1 MEGARN
7 DARDANAKFSWTVA
21 RRLLPSGSSMEANRV
36 SAEELIARARVAL
49 AKGTPDSDDH
59 AKRILQKA
67 QRLFETAEAK
77 ALLEHLEK
85 YGTGSAAAQAV
96 SRVLKAAG
104 NHYAV
109 LKLLPNA
116 TAAMVKKAYKT
127 LSLEIHPDR
136 NHARGAEEAFK
147 LLNDSFGAL
156 SDPHARAAFDQKSG
170 SNARRQQQQQQQDQ
184 HAKRQQQN
192 DWWQQQQQQQQQ
204 HWQQQNQQ
212 PRRASGDPHLQVDH
226 LQREVK
232 MLQGQLSL
240 LQRKQNEWVARES
253 KLRGEA
259 EAAKRGEACA
269 WEELRA
275 LRRRMDE
282 AERRQKAS
290 ERELR
295 EQAAIARSSGNR
307 EASSSLRTLQQQLL
321 EAEERELKQQALL
334 DYEMMV
340 AVKAKAEARMLAKV
354 ARSLLNQANGGLPDG
369 VAPAALRALAAHGSG
384 GGGAVGAADEEANCM
399 PDLQHN
405 RESIL
410 RAELEPEE
418 ETIKRVSR
426 MLEKEEEEDD
436 DDDDEDD
443 DDEEE
448 DEEEEEEE
456 EELVSLAP
464 AAGVSPTM
472 RRTPNKIRPRA
483 SRESSIGAMLRSRVS
498 TGRTSPQLPST
509 PEEIRPL
516 PHAAPTAPLDENATG
531 ESEECELEENP
542 GEGYEEP
549 PLRAILRDLSMI
561 HWHPAC
567 EAAGLS
573 EYRLAQLLRNGER
586 LAADNLLKGAGMSR
600 LGQRVRVLG
609 AIEERSTW
617 GGAPQQRTVRYEES
631 AGPKRPPHLM
641 EETYEDDIAMC

>member
-1 MEGARN
+1 
-7 DARDANAKFSWTVA
+7 
-21 RRLLPSGSSMEANRV
+21 
-36 SAEELIARARVAL
+36 
-49 AKGTPDSDDH
+49 
-59 AKRILQKA
+59 
-67 QRLFETAEAK
+67 
-77 ALLEHLEK
+77 
-85 YGTGSAAAQAV
+85 
-96 SRVLKAAG
+96 
-104 NHYAV
+104 
-109 LKLLPNA
+109 
-116 TAAMVKKAYKT
+116 
-127 LSLEIHPDR
+127 
-136 NHARGAEEAFK
+136 
-147 LLNDSFGAL
+147 
-156 SDPHARAAFDQKSG
+156 
-170 SNARRQQQQQQQDQ
+170 
-184 HAKRQQQN
+184 
-192 DWWQQQQQQQQQ
+192 
-204 HWQQQNQQ
+204 
-212 PRRASGDPHLQVDH
+212 
-226 LQREVK
+226 
-232 MLQGQLSL
+232 
-240 LQRKQNEWVARES
+240 
-253 KLRGEA
+253 
-259 EAAKRGEACA
+259 
-269 WEELRA
+269 
-275 LRRRMDE
+275 
-282 AERRQKAS
+282 
-290 ERELR
+290 
-295 EQAAIARSSGNR
+295 
-307 EASSSLRTLQQQLL
+307 
-321 EAEERELKQQALL
+321 
-334 DYEMMV
+334 
-340 AVKAKAEARMLAKV
+340 
-354 ARSLLNQANGGLPDG
+354 
-369 VAPAALRALAAHGSG
+369 
-384 GGGAVGAADEEANCM
+384 M

-436 DDDDEDD
+436 DDDEDDEDV
-443 DDEEE
+443 
-448 DEEEEEEE
+448 EEEEE

-464 AAGVSPTM
+464 AAGASPTM

-549 PLRAILRDLSMI
+549 PLRTILRELSMI